1 MNPVPVSG
9 IIPACN
15 GGRFVVEAIESV
27 LAQTVVPTEI
37 VVVDDGSV
45 DDTQERLR
53 SYHVRIR
60 YFRQGNGGVSAARNR
75 GMREAQQEFIAFLDA
90 DAVWHPRTL
99 QLQLDLFR
107 AHP

>member
-1 MNPVPVSG
+1 MNTVPVSV
-9 IIPACN
+9 IIPTYNCA
-15 GGRFVVEAIESV
+15 RFVVEAIESV

-53 SYHVRIR
+53 SYHGRIR
-60 YFRQGNGGVSAARNR
+60 YFRQGNGGVSAARYR

-90 DAVWHPRTL
+90 DDVWHPRKL
-99 QLQLDLFR
+99 ELQLDGLR
-107 AHP
+107 